1 MSVECIQDR
10 IESCFYYTD
19 RKHNTQQKHVEVSEI
34 NIRWFEARIGICM
47 YPLFQ
52 GFFRWGSEMTSS
64 LCGAFW
70 KVPNQ
75 GIIKWSQ
82 MIGNAIKWLVLFNS
96 WFLQVV
102 GPGWRSWMEW
112 NGAPINERISMG
124 FTELFHTYNCCDG
137 PLLVTGSGPSCRGRT
152 FERNSI
158 NTFDDPLFHS
168 RLDLLL
174 ERWNNVSQP
183 PEYERKN
190 CL

>member
-1 MSVECIQDR
+1 M
-10 IESCFYYTD
+10 
-19 RKHNTQQKHVEVSEI
+19 
-34 NIRWFEARIGICM
+34 WLEARFGIGMC
-47 YPLFQ
+47 PLFQ
-52 GFFRWGSEMTSS
+52 WLFS
-64 LCGAFW
+64 LGKRNDNLFW
-70 KVPNQ
+70 LCILKGDKPRNH
-75 GIIKWSQ
+75 Q
-82 MIGNAIKWLVLFNS
+82 MIGNTIKWLVLFNS

-124 FTELFHTYNCCDG
+124 LTELFHTYNCCDG

-152 FERNSI
+152 FERNSN

-168 RLDLLL
+168 SLDLLL